1 MYKLFYKISLVSII
15 VLSAVL
21 LYQKHTY
28 AYHTLVKVDP
38 LPHTKALISQDNYVD
53 AQEYLEYFMQF
64 DYVQKIP
71 EAQTLLTNIKTKRES
86 FEYQST
92 KIFEGIYT
100 GTSDEIE
107 GQISAIGSDFFF
119 IGDLRDLFI
128 EGSHYFKDEKVDR
141 VLVSLSTI
149 GLAASATTLFTLGG
163 SSVAKGGISVLKLA
177 QKSKS
182 IPGWLQR
189 YLSRQSM
196 QAGKSTGKSIGRSKN
211 ITSLTTLFKQ
221 ITDLK
226 QTLGLQNTL
235 KILSKT
241 KNIDELKAMSKL
253 SKRYGRNTPL
263 MLELS
268 NTKLLT
274 HADTLKHYDK
284 GTVKLAT
291 AYGNRGFT
299 HLLKGGEKHFI
310 KTTKRM
316 KSYAKIG
323 VKGEI
328 WKVFLWMMKHLSDTI
343 LIAMLSIAS
352 LLLLPF
358 RKIKVLA

>member
-1 MYKLFYKISLVSII
+1 MYKLFYKISLISII

-21 LYQKHTY
+21 LYQKHAY
-28 AYHTLVKVDP
+28 AYHTLVRTDP
-38 LPHTKALISQDNYVD
+38 LPHTKALISQEKYME
-53 AQEYLEYFMQF
+53 AEEYLAYFMRF
-64 DYVQKIP
+64 DYVAKIP
-71 EAQTLLTNIKTKRES
+71 ESQKLLKTIQTKRES
-86 FEYQST
+86 FEYQSS

-100 GTSDEIE
+100 GSSDEML
-107 GQISAIGSDFFF
+107 GQVSAIGSDFFF

-128 EGSHYFKDEKVDR
+128 EGSHYFKDEKVDK
-141 VLVSLSTI
+141 VLVSLSSI
-149 GLAASATTLFTLGG
+149 GLAASVTTLFTLGG

-182 IPGWLQR
+182 IPGWLQK

-196 QAGKSTGKSIGRSKN
+196 QTGKFIGKPKG

-221 ITDLK
+221 IRDLK
-226 QTLGLQNTL
+226 QTLGLKNTL

-241 KNIDELKAMSKL
+241 KNIDELKAMGKL
-253 SKRYGRNTPL
+253 SKRYGKNTPL

-274 HADTLKHYDK
+274 HNNTLQYYDK
-284 GTVKLAT
+284 STVKLAT
-291 AYGNRGFT
+291 VYGDRGFT

-316 KSYAKIG
+316 KSYAKVG
-323 VKGEI
+323 YKGEI
-328 WKVFLWMMKHLSDTI
+328 WKVFLWLMKHLSDTI
-343 LIAMLSIAS
+343 LIAMLSIAG

-358 RKIKVLA
+358 KKIKSLA